1 MQATGPTETT
11 FMPFTD
17 NVAQQYAN
25 PSICGPRVYT
35 IVEAH
40 SFATIAAPALG
51 LEFTDPWTLS
61 ITTANILDIGS
72 YVLTI

>member
-1 MQATGPTETT
+1 MLATGPTETT
-11 FMPFTD
+11 FMPYTD
-17 NVAQQYAN
+17 NVAQQYTN

-35 IVEAH
+35 IVEAY
-40 SFATIAAPALG
+40 SFTTLVAPAAG

-61 ITTANILDIGS
+61 ITTADILDVGS